1 MVVTFVV
8 FWAALLC
15 VVFFLLGT
23 IFKGISSAFTG
34 LLESGGFVL
43 AIGFLGG
50 LAALVLYLIYAIA
63 HGIITE
69 GFSSVLGT
77 VILAIIVFG
86 LIGGI
91 IGGLGSIVLSIALA
105 VAEYVLIAVA
115 FVLEGATSICE
126 KAYMYFLLVIYKRL
140 DRC

>member
-1 MVVTFVV
+1 MVTIVV
-8 FWAALLC
+8 FWAAVMC
-15 VVFFLLGT
+15 VLFFLLGT

-34 LLESGGFVL
+34 FMESGGFIL

-50 LAALVLYLIYAIA
+50 LAALVLYLIYAIV

-69 GFSSVLGT
+69 GLGSVFGT
-77 VILAIIVFG
+77 IIIALIVFG

-91 IGGLGSIVLSIALA
+91 IGGLGSIVLSIALT
-105 VAEYVLIAVA
+105 VAEYILIAMA
-115 FVLEGATSICE
+115 FMLDGATSICE
-126 KAYMYFLLVIYKRL
+126 KAYNHFLLVIYKRL